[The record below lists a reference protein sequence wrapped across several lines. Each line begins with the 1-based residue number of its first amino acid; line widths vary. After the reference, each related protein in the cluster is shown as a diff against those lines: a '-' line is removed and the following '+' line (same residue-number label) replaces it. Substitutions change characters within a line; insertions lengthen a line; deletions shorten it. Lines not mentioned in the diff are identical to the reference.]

1 MNNLT
6 LYVLSDWYRWS
17 LVLFDFLFGNR
28 ILHGISSQ
36 SHTGSSESF
45 IELSMIMC
53 DQDRMRGDMESV
65 SDHYGTA
72 SDSK

>member
-45 IELSMIMC
+45 IELSMNVTVPPEKAYLGSLP
-53 DQDRMRGDMESV
+53 QGK
-65 SDHYGTA
+65 GG
-72 SDSK
+72 